1 MCFHLGMKLHRI
13 VSVEMV
19 EDEEE
24 DNGGD
29 GGDDEEE
36 E

>member
-19 EDEEE
+19 EEE
-24 DNGGD
+24 DGGDEGGD
-29 GGDDEEE
+29 GEEE